1 MTTLSIEQIKEQ
13 FPDEWVLLGNP
24 ETFGAKVLSGIVVF
38 HSKDKREIAYSHINW
53 RENFNLLLRFL
64 LGRSLKIE
72 NFGYEKKYV
81 LTLINLKLQFID
93 ILIQP

>member
-53 RENFNLLLRFL
+53 REEFQSAITIFTGQKPKNRKFWL
-64 LGRSLKIE
+64 
-72 NFGYEKKYV
+72 
-81 LTLINLKLQFID
+81 
-93 ILIQP
+93 